1 MAHLDFDLSDFEE
14 IVPARAYQAH
24 LQRNGIVTLPLRM
37 LKADNYRLLYSAK
50 SRIMLLKPDA
60 AGAAIKRSG
69 SLAYV
74 NARQLL
80 KAAGKALP
88 DKAVALE
95 TAVDD
100 DGSIAIQL

>member
-14 IVPARAYQAH
+14 VTSARAQCAH
-24 LQRNGIVTLPLRM
+24 LQRNGIVTLPIRM
-37 LKADNYRLLYSAK
+37 LKAENYRLLYSAK
-50 SRIMLLKPDA
+50 QRVMLLKPDA
-60 AGAAIKRSG
+60 AGQAVKRSG

-88 DKAVALE
+88 EKALSLE
-95 TAVDD
+95 TMQDD
-100 DGSIAIQL
+100 DGTIAIQL